1 MSSGF
6 YCYFW
11 GVSPLSVLG
20 YSTWLETRAPSSPLL
35 RSLSQTE
42 AGLFGSQLLQ
52 SEACPAY
59 LQCGA
64 PHPPLVSFAHIPRWT
79 KRTEGFCREP
89 IQGRAV
95 DQAGSRPLSAGE
107 RPEGSPNPAPS
118 KSSKSSKRGTCRALL
133 CWLQRLQQLQL
144 RGHHIKTGELSEDT
158 CWART

>member
-11 GVSPLSVLG
+11 GVSLLSVLG
-20 YSTWLETRAPSSPLL
+20 YSTWLETPSPSSPLL

-42 AGLFGSQLLQ
+42 AGSFGSQLLQ
-52 SEACPAY
+52 SKACPAY
-59 LQCGA
+59 LQYGA
-64 PHPPLVSFAHIPRWT
+64 PHLPLASSAHIPRWT

-89 IQGRAV
+89 VQGRAV

-107 RPEGSPNPAPS
+107 RSKGSPNPALS

-133 CWLQRLQQLQL
+133 CWLQRLRQLQL
-144 RGHHIKTGELSEDT
+144 GGHHVKTGELSEDT